1 MERDAVRIRLLDS
14 AADLFNT
21 KGIKFTMDDLA
32 HSLGMSKKTIY
43 TVFPDKKSLMID
55 TIDRFFDTAMEEKKQ
70 GKAASETDPVEKL
83 KLVLGTI
90 PKRYEI
96 YDLRK
101 LYVLKEKYPSV
112 YKHWKKRRTEYWQ
125 EAEDLL
131 KQGMEEGR
139 IRPVMIPVFRSMFQ
153 ASIEQFFQKD
163 ILVKNDITYKD
174 AVAEV
179 ASILVDGIV
188 IRDEDKT

>member
-1 MERDAVRIRLLDS
+1 MERDELRIRILDS
-14 AADLFNT
+14 AADLFNN

-55 TIDRFFDTAMEEKKQ
+55 TIDRFFDAAVEEENAVMETS
-70 GKAASETDPVEKL
+70 GAGTVEKL
-83 KLVLGTI
+83 RLVLGTI

-101 LYVLKEKYPSV
+101 LYVLKEKYPGV
-112 YKHWKKRRTEYWQ
+112 YKHWKKRREEYWQ
-125 EAEDLL
+125 GAEDLL
-131 KQGMEEGR
+131 KKGMEEGL
-139 IRPVMIPVFRSMFQ
+139 IRPVLIPVFRSMFQ
-153 ASIEQFFQKD
+153 AAIEQFFQKD
-163 ILVKNDITYKD
+163 ILVKNDIAYKD

-179 ASILVDGIV
+179 ASIMVDGV
-188 IRDEDKT
+188 VARNRTE

>member
-1 MERDAVRIRLLDS
+1 MERDALRIRILDS
-14 AADLFNT
+14 AADLFNS

-55 TIDRFFDTAMEEKKQ
+55 TIDRFFDTAMEEEEKAA
-70 GKAASETDPVEKL
+70 AASEEDTIGQL
-83 KLVLGTI
+83 KQVLGRI

-101 LYVLKEKYPSV
+101 LYVLKEKYPTV
-112 YKHWKKRRTEYWQ
+112 YKHWKKRRAEYWQ
-125 EAEDLL
+125 GAEKLL
-131 KQGMEEGR
+131 KAGIEEGK
-139 IRPVMIPVFRSMFQ
+139 IRPIMLPVFRSMFQ

-179 ASILVDGIV
+179 ASILIDGIV
-188 IRDEDKT
+188 RQDA

>member
-1 MERDAVRIRLLDS
+1 MERDDLRIRILDS
-14 AADLFNT
+14 AADLFNS

-55 TIDRFFDTAMEEKKQ
+55 TIDRFFDAAMEDELKV
-70 GKAASETDPVEKL
+70 AATPGAGPVEKL
-83 KLVLGTI
+83 RLVLGTI

-101 LYVLKEKYPSV
+101 LYVLKEKYPMV
-112 YKHWKKRRTEYWQ
+112 YKHWKKRREEYWQ
-125 EAEDLL
+125 GAESLL
-131 KQGMEEGR
+131 RQGMDEGL

-163 ILVKNDITYKD
+163 ILVKNDISYKD

-179 ASILVDGIV
+179 AMILVDGI
-188 IRDEDKT
+188 IAR